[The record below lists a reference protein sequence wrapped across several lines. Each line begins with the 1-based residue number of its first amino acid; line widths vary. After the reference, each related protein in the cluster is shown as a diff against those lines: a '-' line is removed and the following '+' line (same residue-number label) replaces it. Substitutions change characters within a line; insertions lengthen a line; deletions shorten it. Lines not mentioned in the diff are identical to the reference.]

1 VTPPRTR
8 FAPSP
13 TGFLHIGGVRTAL
26 FNWLYSR
33 RHGGKYVLRID
44 DTDQQRNVEAALAPI
59 LHGFRWLGL
68 AWDEGPEIG
77 GPFAPY
83 FQSQR
88 GPRYQAAVDELLRR
102 GNAYHDYAS
111 AEEMD
116 AERKGA
122 ERDKRPF
129 QYSRT
134 WMAASADD
142 RARFE
147 AQGRKHVV
155 RLKMPRAG
163 QLLLKDLVRGTVE
176 FSWSEEADHVIQ
188 RSDGSFI
195 YHLANVV
202 DDHDFGITH
211 VIRAEE
217 HLSNT
222 PRQVFIAQ
230 SLGYPLPAH
239 AHLPYVA
246 EPGSK
251 RKLSKRKL
259 DAYLKN
265 ADFAKV
271 HQHGTAIAAALK
283 LPAAPETFNPVVV
296 DFYEQVGYLPDA
308 IVNYLVLLGWSLDDK
323 TEIMSRAQMIENF
336 SLERVNPGPASFD
349 PTKLLAFQAQYMRDL
364 PAAEKVA
371 GVLPYLERAGLVSPP
386 ISDATRAHVARIVE
400 ILGDRIKVFG
410 DILLQ
415 APFFFAADDAIAFD
429 DKAFAKRVM
438 APGAADLL
446 ADYRGWLATQTAFDA
461 ASLDN
466 GTQDLMA
473 ARGLGLGDIVH
484 AVRVAVTGVPA
495 GPGLFDTLSVLGK
508 DACLRRID
516 HTLTRARAA

>member
-1 VTPPRTR
+1 VTAPRTR

-26 FNWLYSR
+26 FNWLFSR

-44 DTDQQRNVEAALAPI
+44 DTDQERNVEAALAPI

-68 AWDEGPEIG
+68 GWDEGPEVG
-77 GPFAPY
+77 GPYAPY

-88 GPRYQAAVDELLRR
+88 SARYQAAVDELLRR
-102 GNAYHDYAS
+102 GHAYHDYAS
-111 AEEMD
+111 NEEMD
-116 AERKGA
+116 AERKAA
-122 ERDKRPF
+122 ERDKRQF

-134 WMAASADD
+134 WMATTPED

-147 AQGRKHVV
+147 AEGRKHVV

-188 RSDGSFI
+188 RSNGSFI

-202 DDHDFGITH
+202 DDQDFGITH

-222 PRQVFIAQ
+222 PRQVFIAE
-230 SLGYPLPAH
+230 SLGYPLPAY

-271 HQHGTAIAAALK
+271 HQHGTAIAAAMN
-283 LPAAPETFNPVVV
+283 LPTAPETFNPVVV

-323 TEIMSRAQMIENF
+323 TEIMTRAQMIESF
-336 SLERVNPGPASFD
+336 SLERVNPAPASFD
-349 PTKLLAFQAQYMRDL
+349 PTKLLAFQAQYMRDVP
-364 PAAEKVA
+364 PADKVA
-371 GVLPYLERAGLVSPP
+371 GVLPYLERAGLVPAP
-386 ISDATRAHVARIVE
+386 ASDDARAYVARIVE

-415 APFFFAADDAIAFD
+415 APFFFAPGDEVAFD
-429 DKAFAKRVM
+429 DKAFAKRLL

-446 ADYRGWLATQTAFDA
+446 ADYRGWLAAQTAFDA
-461 ASLDN
+461 PSLEK
-466 GTQDLMA
+466 GTLEMMT
-473 ARGLGLGDIVH
+473 ARGRGLGDIVH

-495 GPGLFDTLSVLGK
+495 GPGLFDTLSVLGR

-516 HTLTRARAA
+516 RALAKARSA